1 MCRLIDADELLETI
15 EKNSYI
21 LCDAYNSKDKGM
33 FITGIA
39 QAVTEQSTVDIV
51 RCKDCMKR
59 SNLLC
64 PMAKLDRHYNII
76 ISIIPFHTFFKLFS
90 QLLSLLQLLQHM
102 HQGSEDLPVILME
115 VVEDNL

>member
-76 ISIIPFHTFFKLFS
+76 NDADDDGFCSYGLEY
-90 QLLSLLQLLQHM
+90 
-102 HQGSEDLPVILME
+102 EDTV
-115 VVEDNL
+115 